1 MQPTLT
7 VTEFTTALMQ
17 PRFEAALR
25 RRVGQGRDSA
35 RWELAETLG
44 CDPRTVDG
52 WLNDGRLPPLC
63 LYFRLRAHFGPG
75 FEREIFEGL
84 DVEPSVPV
92 DRAALKGVLVSA
104 RAVAE
109 SLEALADRKAEAKD
123 EDRVVTIAA
132 KRDGTTGP

>member
-1 MQPTLT
+1 MLPVLT
-7 VTEFTTALMQ
+7 IKDIDTGLVQ

-25 RRVGQGRDSA
+25 RRVGRGRALA
-35 RWELAETLG
+35 RFELAEALG

-63 LYFRLRAHFGPG
+63 LYFRLRAHFGPT

-104 RAVAE
+104 RAVAK
-109 SLEALADRKAEAKD
+109 SLEALADRKAEAQVD
-123 EDRVVTIAA
+123 EGRVV
-132 KRDGTTGP
+132 RMGGS